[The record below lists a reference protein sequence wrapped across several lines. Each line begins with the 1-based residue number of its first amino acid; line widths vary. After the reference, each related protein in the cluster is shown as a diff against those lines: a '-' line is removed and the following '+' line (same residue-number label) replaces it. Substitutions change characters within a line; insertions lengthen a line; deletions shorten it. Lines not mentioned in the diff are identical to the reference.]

1 MSEPRASEPWT
12 IRRVVRWSA
21 EDFAQ
26 RGLASPRLDAE
37 LLVAHALG
45 LTRVKLYMELE
56 RPLSAEELSKVRELV
71 QRRRRR
77 EPVAYLLGAKEFWGR
92 SFVVSPAVLVP
103 RPDTETLV
111 ERALALIPGGTRREA
126 SPPSAPGDVVS
137 AQREARG
144 GQETHV
150 EPVIEDVEAP
160 IEAPTGM
167 PSESESLV
175 AGAPGVRDVASSGA
189 PQAHGAPYRVL
200 DLCTGTGCIGLT
212 LACERPAI
220 EVVLTD
226 LSPAALAVARRNL
239 EALASKHAGLEA
251 RVEILEGDLFAPL
264 PPGRRFDLITCNPP
278 YLSESELREVD
289 ADVRDHEPESALVA
303 GPAGD
308 EVLVRLAREV
318 GRWLAPGGT
327 VLVEV
332 GPSQGARCRHLLE
345 EAGLRDVRVLRD
357 LADRD
362 RVVEA
367 RAA

>member
-1 MSEPRASEPWT
+1 MTERASEPWT

-45 LTRVKLYMELE
+45 LTRVKLYMELD
-56 RPLSAEELSKVRELV
+56 RPLSAEELGRVRELV

-77 EPVAYLLGAKEFWGR
+77 EPVAYLVGAKEFWGR

-111 ERALALIPGGTRREA
+111 ERALALLPGGARRPRGPEPVPA
-126 SPPSAPGDVVS
+126 DDATL
-137 AQREARG
+137 AQREPRG
-144 GQETHV
+144 GLSTHV
-150 EPVIEDVEAP
+150 EPIVDPVVVPIAEETSEAP
-160 IEAPTGM
+160 SEDRDAAP
-167 PSESESLV
+167 
-175 AGAPGVRDVASSGA
+175 AAPGPRAAASTPAEEAA
-189 PQAHGAPYRVL
+189 PRRVL

-212 LACERPAI
+212 LACERPALS
-220 EVVLTD
+220 VVLTD
-226 LSPAALAVARRNL
+226 LSPEALAVARENL
-239 EALASKHAGLEA
+239 AQLASRQPDLEG
-251 RVEILEGDLFAPL
+251 RVALLEGDLFAPL
-264 PPGRRFDLITCNPP
+264 TEGARFDLITCNPP
-278 YLSESELREVD
+278 YLSEAELREVE
-289 ADVRDHEPESALVA
+289 ADVREHEPKGALVA

-318 GRWLAPGGT
+318 GRWLAPGG
-327 VLVEV
+327 VLLVEI
-332 GPSQGARCRHLLE
+332 GPSQGARCRTLFE

-367 RAA
+367 HAP